1 MSLIYKIP
9 SFQTGGKIIN
19 SQDSTYIMDKLS
31 KDPLLSDKYKY
42 QVENDKRE
50 GDILYRIRPDG
61 NKVKVNFINMKAIDR
76 AVIKHKID
84 QDLIKEGK
92 EPLYNIFSSK

>member
-19 SQDSTYIMDKLS
+19 EQDSLYIVDKIK
-31 KDPLLSDKYKY
+31 KDPLLSDIYKY
-42 QVENDKRE
+42 QVENDRKE
-50 GDILYRIRPDG
+50 GDILYRIKPDG
-61 NKVKVNFINMKAIDR
+61 KKIRVNFGAMKAIDR
-76 AVIKHKID
+76 AAIKYKID

-92 EPLYNIFSSK
+92 QPIYNIFTNK